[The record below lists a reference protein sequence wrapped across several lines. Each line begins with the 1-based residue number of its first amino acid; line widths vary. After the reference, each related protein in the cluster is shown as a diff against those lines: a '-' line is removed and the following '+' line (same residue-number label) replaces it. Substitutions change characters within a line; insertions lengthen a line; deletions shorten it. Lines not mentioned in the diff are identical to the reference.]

1 VLLTVKLFATF
12 RQGRFDISQMELL
25 DGTTVG
31 GVVDALRISR
41 DAIGILMLGGR
52 HADLDH
58 RPALGEIVSILLL
71 VGGG

>member
-12 RQGRFDISQMELL
+12 RQGRFDVAQLDL
-25 DGTTVG
+25 KDGTTLG
-31 GVVDALRISR
+31 GIVDEIGIPRN
-41 DAIGILMLGGR
+41 AIGILMVAGR

-58 RPALGEIVSILLL
+58 RPTSGDVVSIFPL